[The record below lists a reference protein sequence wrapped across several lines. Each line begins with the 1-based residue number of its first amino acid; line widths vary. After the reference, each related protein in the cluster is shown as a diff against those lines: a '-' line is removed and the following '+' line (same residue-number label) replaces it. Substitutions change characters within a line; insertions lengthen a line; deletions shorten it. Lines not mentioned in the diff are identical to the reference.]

1 MREKDSWRL
10 EMNILDIKSLVR
22 IYRSPFLMKKSVG
35 LDGLDME
42 IEEGEIY
49 GLLGPNGAGKT
60 TALKII
66 TGLIRPTSGK
76 IKIFDKS
83 DPLDARK
90 KIGFLPE
97 NPSFYPHLT
106 GGELLKFYAR
116 LYNINL
122 SDTKVQEKM
131 NMVGLKKSFDK
142 RISGYSKGMIQ
153 RIGFAQ
159 AIIGDPDFVVLDEP
173 LSGLDPLGRREIKDL
188 IVEINRKG
196 KTVLFS
202 SHILSDV
209 EAICSRVGIIIN
221 GRMKQVGSLREILKR
236 DIRYVEIEFE
246 GIRDLKA
253 FNRYGRMKS
262 EDGINHLRIE
272 DEKNKD
278 KAINEIIKKKG
289 KILSVIPVR
298 KTLEEHFMQ
307 AINE

>member
-1 MREKDSWRL
+1 MR
-10 EMNILDIKSLVR
+10 ILDIKSLVR

-90 KIGFLPE
+90 QIGFLPE

-106 GGELLKFYAR
+106 GGELLGFYAR
-116 LYNINL
+116 LYNITL
-122 SDTKVQEKM
+122 SNEEIREKM
-131 NMVGLKKSFDK
+131 DMVGLKKNLDK
-142 RISGYSKGMIQ
+142 RIGRYSKGMIQ

-159 AIIGDPDFVVLDEP
+159 GIMGNPDFVVLDEP

-188 IVEINRKG
+188 IVEISREG

-209 EAICSRVGIIIN
+209 EAICSRVGIIID
-221 GRMKQVGSLREILKR
+221 GKMKQVGSLRDIIKR
-236 DIRYVEIEFE
+236 NVRYVEIEFE
-246 GIRDLKA
+246 EIKDLKA
-253 FNRYGRMKS
+253 FSKYGKITS
-262 EDGINHLRIE
+262 ENGINHLRIE
-272 DEKNKD
+272 DEENRD
-278 KAINEIIKKKG
+278 KVINEIIKKKG
-289 KILSVIPVR
+289 KILSVIPVK
-298 KTLEEHFMQ
+298 KTLEEHFLQ

>member
-1 MREKDSWRL
+1 MK
-10 EMNILDIKSLVR
+10 ILDIKSLVR

-66 TGLIRPTSGK
+66 TSLIRPTSGK
-76 IKIFDKS
+76 IKMFGKS
-83 DPLDARK
+83 DPLAARNR
-90 KIGFLPE
+90 IGFLPE

-106 GGELLKFYAR
+106 GGELLGFYAR

-122 SDTKVQEKM
+122 SDEEVREKID
-131 NMVGLKKSFDK
+131 MVGLGENINK
-142 RISGYSKGMIQ
+142 RTGGYSKGMIQ

-159 AIIGDPDFVVLDEP
+159 AIIGNPDFVVLDEP

-188 IVEINRKG
+188 IVGINKKG

-221 GRMKQVGSLREILKR
+221 GKMKQVGSLRDIIKR
-236 DIRYVEIEFE
+236 SIQYVEIEFE
-246 GIRDLKA
+246 EIDNLKA
-253 FNRYGRMKS
+253 FSKYGKITS
-262 EDGINHLRIE
+262 EKGVNHLRIAN
-272 DEKNKD
+272 EKNRD
-278 KAINEIIKKKG
+278 KVIKEIIKKKG
-289 KILSVIPVR
+289 KIISVVPVR
-298 KTLEEHFMQ
+298 RTLEEHFMK